1 MQAPHFPIFV
11 VEDDA
16 IVRDW
21 VRRALEPSHFAIAGE
36 ASTAREGLRL
46 TERRAASLILVD
58 YHLPDALGTDLVRRL
73 RLRGVR
79 TPVLLMTANAEPGLN
94 EVARKAGTQ
103 GTVLKSGNADDL
115 LNAMSRVLAGEDV
128 FDYRHPRPAATR
140 PTLTRRELDV
150 LRLVSEGATNR
161 AIAEALGVTDK
172 TVKTFLARAY
182 LKLGVGRR
190 AEAVSVAM
198 RLHLI

>member
-1 MQAPHFPIFV
+1 MKAPHFPIV
-11 VEDDA
+11 VVDDDA

-21 VRRALEPSHFAIAGE
+21 VRRALEPSHFAIAGQ

-46 TERRAASLILVD
+46 TERRTASLILVD

-79 TPVLLMTANAEPGLN
+79 TPVLLMTANAERGLN
-94 EVARKAGTQ
+94 EAARKAGAQ

-115 LNAMSRVLAGEDV
+115 LTAMSRVLSGEEV

-140 PTLTRRELDV
+140 PTLTPRELDV
-150 LRLVSEGATNR
+150 LRLVSQGATNR
-161 AIAEALGVTDK
+161 RIAEALGVGEK
-172 TVKTFLARAY
+172 TVKTLLARAY

-190 AEAVSVAM
+190 AEAVSVAT